1 MLDAC
6 RSSTPFSPAQKR
18 LWLDGRHR
26 ALLFQV
32 ESRKRPRFTA
42 PQSVGLVTIG
52 ACFSALG
59 SYTRAGERSP
69 MEPKTPQPE
78 QKTPSHPRV
87 LLAGL
92 VHSVLA
98 DTKRSRTGNHQRRA
112 DQGIHAAASEAARR
126 KIAMD
131 DFGTGY
137 ASLSSL
143 QSFPFD
149 KLKIDKTLVSGV
161 ESNLQS

>member
-126 KIAMD
+126 KDRHGRFRHRPCLVVLVAVVPLRQAQD
-131 DFGTGY
+131 RQD
-137 ASLSSL
+137 LS
-143 QSFPFD
+143 
-149 KLKIDKTLVSGV
+149 VWC
-161 ESNLQS
+161 

>member
-26 ALLFQV
+26 ALL
-32 ESRKRPRFTA
+32 RKRPRFTA

-59 SYTRAGERSP
+59 SYTRAGNDRRWSP
-69 MEPKTPQPE
+69 SPLN
-78 QKTPSHPRV
+78 PSKRRRRILGCSWPV
-87 LLAGL
+87 S
-92 VHSVLA
+92 HSVLA

-112 DQGIHAAASEAARR
+112 DQGSVKHGSSSSAGTNKINSLWLWSRDALNTCQHSVSTHTGHAREATAHRHR
-126 KIAMD
+126 
-131 DFGTGY
+131 
-137 ASLSSL
+137 LW
-143 QSFPFD
+143 
-149 KLKIDKTLVSGV
+149 
-161 ESNLQS
+161 